1 MYFICSIVSDLTVCF
16 FLFEKR
22 FRYPFVCFDRGRVR
36 CNRFLFCHESYYI
49 WWTGKHNGILSSGGT
64 CILFSG
70 VSHPDVSDA
79 GGDHLHTGGQYA
91 LDSQAEQDQY
101 EGELQCLADRV
112 ETPEEKKRLSEA
124 MELSNIREH
133 LKSQDV
139 YIVEVPLRS
148 KNGKYRQKQIRCMYL
163 NQQTGTLLLMLS
175 DVEDIVKEEKEKQEQ
190 LEKAL
195 KMAEAANEAKTKF
208 LAGMSHEIRTPMNA
222 IIGLNSMIRSS
233 LDDREQVLDYTEKLD
248 SASQYLL
255 ALLNDILDMS
265 RIESGSMK
273 LAIRAFEGDKFWDN
287 VNMLAKAQAVMA
299 GVGYSFERRKT
310 ISEVYIGDSTRLEQ
324 IMVNLINN
332 AVKFTPKGGNVNVS
346 VAEQETDGRVQL
358 TAVVSDNGIGIAKD
372 FLPKVFEIFTQE
384 HEENTRVYGGSG
396 LGLSIA
402 RNYARMMDG
411 DITVESAE
419 GKGTVFTVT
428 AKLDFD
434 RRKKARKERTEN
446 ISFEGK
452 RILLVEDHPLNV
464 IVAKGLLEK
473 KQFEVVTAENGKKA
487 VELVTDAPE
496 YYFDAIL
503 MDIRMPVLD
512 GIEAARQ
519 IRALDRA
526 DVKELPIIAMT
537 ANAGDEDRRQTKEA
551 GMSEHLAKPIDPKLL
566 YTTLQKFIL
575 P

>member
-16 FLFEKR
+16 LLFEKR

-49 WWTGKHNGILSSGGT
+49 WWTGKHNGILSSGWT

-91 LDSQAEQDQY
+91 LDSQAEQNQY

-112 ETPEEKKRLSEA
+112 ETQEEKKRLSEA

-233 LDDREQVLDYTEKLD
+233 LDDREQ
-248 SASQYLL
+248 
-255 ALLNDILDMS
+255 S
-265 RIESGSMK
+265 RHSC
-273 LAIRAFEGDKFWDN
+273 
-287 VNMLAKAQAVMA
+287 
-299 GVGYSFERRKT
+299 
-310 ISEVYIGDSTRLEQ
+310 
-324 IMVNLINN
+324 
-332 AVKFTPKGGNVNVS
+332 
-346 VAEQETDGRVQL
+346 
-358 TAVVSDNGIGIAKD
+358 
-372 FLPKVFEIFTQE
+372 
-384 HEENTRVYGGSG
+384 
-396 LGLSIA
+396 
-402 RNYARMMDG
+402 
-411 DITVESAE
+411 
-419 GKGTVFTVT
+419 
-428 AKLDFD
+428 
-434 RRKKARKERTEN
+434 
-446 ISFEGK
+446 
-452 RILLVEDHPLNV
+452 
-464 IVAKGLLEK
+464 
-473 KQFEVVTAENGKKA
+473 
-487 VELVTDAPE
+487 
-496 YYFDAIL
+496 
-503 MDIRMPVLD
+503 
-512 GIEAARQ
+512 
-519 IRALDRA
+519 
-526 DVKELPIIAMT
+526 
-537 ANAGDEDRRQTKEA
+537 
-551 GMSEHLAKPIDPKLL
+551 
-566 YTTLQKFIL
+566 
-575 P
+575 

>member
-1 MYFICSIVSDLTVCF
+1 MYFICSIVSDFTVCF
-16 FLFEKR
+16 LLFEKR
-22 FRYPFVCFDRGRVR
+22 FRYPFVCFDRGRVL

-49 WWTGKHNGILSSGGT
+49 WRTGKHNSILSSGGT

-70 VSHPDVSDA
+70 ASHPDVSDA
-79 GGDHLHTGGQYA
+79 GGHHLHTGGQYA

-101 EGELQCLADRV
+101 EGELQCLSDRV

-299 GVGYSFERRKT
+299 GVGYSFERRKK
-310 ISEVYIGDSTRLEQ
+310 ISEVYNWGSTRLEQ
-324 IMVNLINN
+324 IMVIC
-332 AVKFTPKGGNVNVS
+332 
-346 VAEQETDGRVQL
+346 Q
-358 TAVVSDNGIGIAKD
+358 
-372 FLPKVFEIFTQE
+372 
-384 HEENTRVYGGSG
+384 
-396 LGLSIA
+396 
-402 RNYARMMDG
+402 
-411 DITVESAE
+411 
-419 GKGTVFTVT
+419 
-428 AKLDFD
+428 
-434 RRKKARKERTEN
+434 
-446 ISFEGK
+446 
-452 RILLVEDHPLNV
+452 
-464 IVAKGLLEK
+464 
-473 KQFEVVTAENGKKA
+473 
-487 VELVTDAPE
+487 
-496 YYFDAIL
+496 
-503 MDIRMPVLD
+503 
-512 GIEAARQ
+512 
-519 IRALDRA
+519 
-526 DVKELPIIAMT
+526 
-537 ANAGDEDRRQTKEA
+537 
-551 GMSEHLAKPIDPKLL
+551 
-566 YTTLQKFIL
+566 
-575 P
+575 